1 MTTAKIKAIM
11 LDVVKKIVVLSV
23 LTLLWWL
30 ASVAVDRSILPAPL
44 TVFDALIH
52 NRSVI
57 LSHAWYSL
65 RRIGGGV
72 GLALLVSIPIGMFMG
87 YYRMIDSL
95 FSPVIYILSPTPK
108 ITFLPLIMLFLGL
121 GDNARIFLVFLT
133 LVFPL
138 IVALRDA
145 IKKIPDDVYAPLIA
159 AKCSHVFIL
168 YHIVFLGGL
177 PAIFT
182 ALRLSL
188 AVGISVLFISEN
200 FGTRMGLGY
209 FIMDSWMTIRYP
221 AMFAGIL
228 SMGILGFVLTAFVD
242 FLQKKICPWAES
254 R

>member
-1 MTTAKIKAIM
+1 MSKFKLIAIGIF
-11 LDVVKKIVVLSV
+11 KKMAVPVALICA
-23 LTLLWWL
+23 WWL
-30 ASVAVDRSILPAPL
+30 VAVVVDRRILPTPPV
-44 TVFDALIH
+44 VFETLVS

-65 RRIGGGV
+65 VRLGGGI
-72 GLALLVSIPIGMFMG
+72 GLALLVSIPVGMLMG
-87 YYRMIDSL
+87 YYKFIDGL
-95 FSPVIYILSPTPK
+95 LSPAIYILAPTPK
-108 ITFLPLIMLFLGL
+108 IAFLPLIMLFLGL
-121 GDNARIFLVFLT
+121 GDNARIFLVFIT
-133 LVFPL
+133 IVFPV

-145 IKKIPDDVYAPLIA
+145 VKKIPEDVYTPLIA
-159 AKCSHVFIL
+159 AKCSPIYIFYNV
-168 YHIVFLGGL
+168 VFLGGL

-228 SMGILGFVLTAFVD
+228 AMGILGLLLTAFVD
-242 FLQKKICPWAES
+242 FAQKIVCPWT